1 MELFQRSNT
10 CNTYFCVHM
19 FVYTAK
25 QPWRTHCQISG
36 SFRFF
41 TDLIAAYIMYKT
53 THDYM
58 YCTCSFLLHSFHT
71 DTEFWTSKHTLKVL
85 VEGGYFLHN
94 QEQEVEN
101 LEKVEVRIQ
110 GNGFAV
116 YVVLK
121 LLICFVLHMSFI
133 MYFCGIFHWFVQV
146 LWPEVLRRVIEK
158 GILMIN
164 ANHFIRPN

>member
-1 MELFQRSNT
+1 
-10 CNTYFCVHM
+10 
-19 FVYTAK
+19 
-25 QPWRTHCQISG
+25 
-36 SFRFF
+36 
-41 TDLIAAYIMYKT
+41 MYKT

-101 LEKVEVRIQ
+101 LKKVEVRIQ